1 MFRHLFLAATLFLAT
16 TALAAPKND
25 TLRVG
30 HFHLATSQSL
40 HKPFTTDSLNLMGK
54 AFDASEVLRNN
65 VALATH
71 PLPQGASVLEAGTAL
86 KSNTLYSLRFTID
99 VDRWTNVKIS
109 APKLRQFQTYI
120 NGKAEPSN
128 AFQALPGRFEVNLLV
143 YAAPQS
149 TDTLDVQLIGENIA
163 NLRINDTRPAK
174 YSLRD
179 MILGKRFYNMSISPN
194 GKYLLTHYVEVTPDF
209 KERYS
214 SLLTDLATQRTLA
227 SSAAYENWKWL
238 PKRDV
243 LYTFRSNDA
252 GHDLVLID
260 PSTMR
265 ETVLARGLSTNSATF
280 SPDEKFLVYSVK
292 DEAPKANALKQLK
305 APDDRM
311 PGWRDRYS
319 LFLYDLTRGTTQR
332 LTYGLENFSLEDISP
347 DGTRILF
354 AQSKMNTT
362 QVPFQR
368 TNIYQLHVATMQVD
382 TLIRQQPWLES
393 ASYSPDGRQLLVKAS
408 PAAFDG
414 IGAEV
419 KEGQHPQGFD
429 QRLFLYDIATA
440 TARPLLRN
448 FRPSV
453 ERTQWNA
460 ADNTIYMLCTDSYDR
475 TLWRLNPRTLDRQR
489 YELPVSLIQGFSIAK
504 TRQPK
509 LAFYGQT
516 GTTAR
521 NGYLAT
527 LSSDKPRCTPFGEV
541 SFSQLYGNRRV
552 ASCQPWK
559 FTTSRGDE
567 VEGFYYLPAD
577 FDATKQ
583 YPMIVYYYGGCVPTT
598 RQLEFHYPLSVL
610 ANMGYAVL
618 VLEPSGAT
626 GFGQEFAARHVN
638 TWGQMSANDII
649 EGTKAFCAAHPYVN
663 AKKVG
668 CMGASYGGFMTTYL
682 QTQTDIFA
690 AAISH
695 AGITN
700 IASYWG
706 GGYWGY
712 TYGEVANYQSYPWN
726 NPDLF
731 VRQSALFQADKIH
744 TPLLL
749 LHGTVDTNVPTN
761 ESQQLF
767 TALKILG
774 REVSYIQVDGENH
787 VIMEP
792 HKRLQWQAA
801 IIAWFAKH
809 LQDDPTAWKTLGY
822 E

>member
-1 MFRHLFLAATLFLAT
+1 MLRPFLLAAALGLTTTLG
-16 TALAAPKND
+16 AAAKSD

-30 HFHLATSQSL
+30 NFHLATSQSL
-40 HKPFTTDSLNLMGK
+40 HKPFTTDSLNLSGK
-54 AFDASEVLRNN
+54 TFDASEVLRNN
-65 VALATH
+65 AALATH
-71 PLPQGASVLEAGTAL
+71 ALPQGASVLQAGTAL

-99 VDRWTNVKIS
+99 VDRWTNVQIR
-109 APKLRQFQTYI
+109 APKLRQFQTYV
-120 NGKAEPSN
+120 NGKLEASN
-128 AFQALPGRFEVNLLV
+128 AFRALPGRFEVNLLV

-163 NLRINDTRPAK
+163 HLRINDTRPAK

-179 MILGKRFYNMSISPN
+179 MMLGKRFYNMKISPS
-194 GKYLLTHYVEVTPDF
+194 GKYLLTHYVEVTPEL

-214 SLLTDLATQRTLA
+214 TVLTELKTQRTLA
-227 SSAAYENWKWL
+227 TAAAYENWNWL

-252 GHDLVLID
+252 AHDLVLIE

-265 ETVLARGLSTNSATF
+265 ETLLAQGLSTNSATF

-292 DEAPKANALKQLK
+292 DEAPKSQALKQLK

-311 PGWRDRYS
+311 PQWRDRYN
-319 LFLYDLTRGTTQR
+319 LFLYNLTNGTTQR
-332 LTYGLENFSLEDISP
+332 LTYGSKNFSLQDISS
-347 DGTRILF
+347 DGGRILF
-354 AQSKMNTT
+354 AQSTMSTT
-362 QVPFQR
+362 QAPFVR
-368 TNIYQLHVATMQVD
+368 TNIYQYHVETAKVD
-382 TLIRQQPWLES
+382 TLLRDEPWLDS

-408 PAAFDG
+408 PAAFQG

-419 KEGQHPQGFD
+419 KAGQHPQGFD

-440 TARPLLRN
+440 KAKPLLPN

-453 ERTQWNA
+453 DRVEWHA
-460 ADNTIYMLCTDSYDR
+460 ADNTIYMYCTDGYDR

-489 YELPVSLIQGFSIAK
+489 YDLPVSLIQGYSIAK
-504 TRQPK
+504 TKQPT

-527 LSSDKPRCTPFGEV
+527 LTNDHPRCTPFGEV
-541 SFSQLYGNRRV
+541 SFDQLYGKRQV

-567 VEGFYYLPAD
+567 IEGFYYLPAD

-598 RQLEFHYPLSVL
+598 RQLEFHYPLSIL

-649 EGTKAFCAAHPYVN
+649 EGTKAFCTAHPFVN
-663 AKKVG
+663 KKKVG

-774 REVSYIQVDGENH
+774 REVSYIQVEGENH
-787 VIMEP
+787 VVMEP
-792 HKRLQWQAA
+792 NKRLQWQQA
-801 IIAWFAKH
+801 IMAWLAKH
-809 LQDDPTAWKTLGY
+809 LQDDPRWWKDLGY